1 MSDANIKTLI
11 VGCGNIAGGFD
22 VDRKDLP
29 LTHIGAYK
37 RHGKFDVNVCVEPN
51 KKTREDFQ
59 KYWQV
64 KYSYSSM
71 KELVNLGLRFDV
83 ISICSSTSHH
93 YLNVLD
99 AIKLKP
105 KLIFCEKPI
114 ASNYSEAIKIKDA
127 CEHASIKLAVNHS
140 RRWDSKVIKLKNE
153 INLGKLGEI
162 RSVIGFYN
170 KGILNNGS
178 HMIDMLLYLFDSL
191 NVIATS
197 SAVNDFYKNDPSIS
211 ALLKTNSG
219 LPIHLVAANASDYA
233 LFEIEIIGSK
243 KTLSMRD
250 GGLNW
255 SSRNI
260 VDSSRFRGY
269 KHLANNQYTKGCYD
283 ETMINAVDNIY
294 NSIKHNH
301 DLLCTGNEACRAHKV
316 CDDILK
322 VAHLNN

>member
-1 MSDANIKTLI
+1 MSDDNLKALI

-22 VDRKDLP
+22 VDHNDLP

-37 RHGKFDVNVCVEPN
+37 HHGKFEVDVCVDPD
-51 KKTREDFQ
+51 KKIREGFS

-64 KYSYSSM
+64 KHSYSSI
-71 KELVNLGLRFDV
+71 KELINLGLNFDV
-83 ISICSSTSHH
+83 ISICSSTSNH

-105 KLIFCEKPI
+105 KLIFCEKPL
-114 ASNYSEAIKIKDA
+114 ASNYSDAIKIKDA
-127 CEHASIKLAVNHS
+127 CKHAAIKLAVNHS
-140 RRWDSKVIKLKNE
+140 RRWDSEIIKLKNK
-153 INLGKLGEI
+153 INIGKLGEI

-178 HMIDMLLYLFDSL
+178 HMIDLLLYLFNSL
-191 NVIATS
+191 NIIATS
-197 SAVNDFYKNDPSIS
+197 SAVNDFNKNDPSIS
-211 ALLKTNSG
+211 ALLQTNSG
-219 LPIHLVAANASDYA
+219 LPIHLVAAHASDYS
-233 LFEIEIIGSK
+233 LFELEIIGSK

-260 VDSSRFRGY
+260 IDSTRFKGY
-269 KHLANNQYTKGCYD
+269 KHLTNNQYTKGCYD
-283 ETMINAVDNIY
+283 RTMINAVENIY

-301 DLLCTGNEACRAHKV
+301 DLLCTGDEACKAHEI
-316 CDDILK
+316 CNEILK
-322 VAHLNN
+322 ITHNK